1 MTDARDGGG
10 GRSRAT
16 EAGLL
21 AAAAAVPLTF
31 QRSLTSRSTLDQAIV
46 TGLSFTLFQSTVSTV
61 QSAVQGLA
69 ALVRDDDAEGAG
81 ATVAADVVAVLGGT
95 ALQRALPRTER
106 EELPRATAR
115 TAGWLAAVSGT
126 AGLVAEAATWLTDR
140 PGPLQGRRT
149 AVLTALAGAVTASR
163 EVVRRQQAGLD
174 DDGED
179 VATTGAAALS
189 MGAGVAG
196 AATLVG
202 AAEHRASAG
211 LARRLAAV
219 LPGTEEQ
226 WRPVGHV
233 AVLGATAAGARAAV
247 QRVFAAI
254 EGAQT
259 GVEVA
264 LDVPPPQP
272 ELSGSP
278 ASLVPYA
285 SMSRM
290 GRRFVW
296 TVRLPDEIE
305 RVMGEP
311 AVAHPVR
318 VYGGLGLADTA
329 HERVE
334 RTLDELERAGGLDR
348 SRLLVASPT
357 GTGYVNYAAVGAMEL
372 LSRGDCA
379 TVAMQ
384 YGARPSPLSLDRVDE
399 GRDQFRLLVDTL
411 GARLA
416 GRAHRP
422 EVIVFGESLGAW
434 TSQDAFLHQG
444 TEGLRAAGIDRALW
458 IGTPFESKWKDQVL
472 LDDRPDVDPTLV
484 AVLDHLGE
492 WEALPAER
500 RAQLRYVMVTH
511 HDDGVARF
519 GASLLVQRPDWLGP
533 VDQRP
538 PGVPASE
545 RWIPLTSF
553 VQTLIDM
560 KNAARVVP
568 GVFERTGHD
577 YRADL
582 PGFVR
587 AVLHLPATDEQVEQV
602 TAALEAEEAMRAQW
616 LASHA
621 AVGTGMANDL
631 LERIRHRD
639 PDAVAVALAELRED
653 LRGQR
658 AAWEADRDGDTDDQ

>member
-1 MTDARDGGG
+1 MSHD
-10 GRSRAT
+10 RAT

-21 AAAAAVPLTF
+21 AAAAAVPMTL

-46 TGLSFTLFQSTVSTV
+46 TGLTFTLFQSTVSTV
-61 QSAVQGLA
+61 EAAVQAVAGLVTGEDDDGTTGVLGDLA
-69 ALVRDDDAEGAG
+69 A
-81 ATVAADVVAVLGGT
+81 VVGGT
-95 ALQRALPRTER
+95 ALQRALPQHDGEG
-106 EELPRATAR
+106 LPRATAR
-115 TAGWLAAVSGT
+115 TAGWLTAVSGT
-126 AGLVAEAATWLTDR
+126 AGLVAEAATGLSSR

-149 AVLTALAGAVTASR
+149 VVLAALAGGVTASR
-163 EVVRRQQAGLD
+163 EAVRRRRAGLD
-174 DDGED
+174 DTPTDAG
-179 VATTGAAALS
+179 TGAAVALS
-189 MGAGVAG
+189 LGAGVAG
-196 AATLVG
+196 AAALLG
-202 AAEHRASAG
+202 AAEHRASSRLARG
-211 LARRLAAV
+211 LAAI
-219 LPGTEEQ
+219 LPGSEQ
-226 WRPVGHV
+226 RWLPVGHA

-247 QRVFAAI
+247 QRVFTAI
-254 EGAQT
+254 EGTQT

-285 SMSRM
+285 TMSRM

-296 TVRLPDEIE
+296 TVRTPREIE

-311 AVAHPVR
+311 ALAHPVR
-318 VYGGLGLADTA
+318 VYGGLGLAATA
-329 HERVE
+329 RERVE

-372 LSRGDCA
+372 LGRGDCA

-384 YGARPSPLSLDRVDE
+384 YSARPSPLSLDRVDE
-399 GRDQFRLLVDTL
+399 GRDQFRLLVDAL

-416 GRAHRP
+416 ARAERP
-422 EVIVFGESLGAW
+422 QVIVFGESLGAW
-434 TSQDAFLHQG
+434 TSQDAFLHRG
-444 TEGLRAAGIDRALW
+444 TDGLREAGIDRALW

-472 LDDRPDVDPTLV
+472 HDDRPDVDADLLGV
-484 AVLDHLGE
+484 FDHIEELD
-492 WEALPAER
+492 ALPPGR
-500 RAQLRYVMVTH
+500 RDRIRYVMVTH

-533 VDQRP
+533 ERP

-568 GVFERTGHD
+568 GVFEAIGHD

-582 PGFVR
+582 PAFVR
-587 AVLHLPATDEQVEQV
+587 AVLDLPASDEQVERV
-602 TAALEAEEAMRAQW
+602 VLALEAEEAMRAQW
-616 LASHA
+616 LAEHA

-631 LERIRHRD
+631 LERVRRRD
-639 PDAVAVALAELRED
+639 PAAFEAAFSELREELGGRRD
-653 LRGQR
+653 
-658 AAWEADRDGDTDDQ
+658 AWEHDRTTDDRD